1 MAEIEIGPAE
11 AGSTQA
17 VTVGDKLV
25 VALDETPTSGY
36 RWAMEA
42 FDESVLAAQDNAYVP
57 PEGERLG
64 ASGQHRFRF
73 TVVGPGSTAL
83 RLVRRRSWD
92 PDSAAATFEASI
104 EASIPGGSGD
114 PGRRRESR

>member
-11 AGSTQA
+11 TGSTQA
-17 VTVGDKLV
+17 VAVGDTLV

-36 RWAMEA
+36 RWALEA
-42 FDESVLAAQDNAYVP
+42 FDETVLAAQGSAYVP

-83 RLVRRRSWD
+83 KLVRRRSWER
-92 PDSAAATFEASI
+92 DSVAETFGTTIRAK
-104 EASIPGGSGD
+104 
-114 PGRRRESR
+114 SR